1 MSLSKK
7 KLQFYLYIFF
17 LILVVIFSKFSTNY
31 AFSKNY
37 IVSNI
42 EIEEFYDLNFEKTKV
57 IDKAFKK
64 AFKNLVFKLVQSKDQ
79 NIFKTIDIDKIK
91 TLVDNFSITDEK
103 FINNKY
109 QSEFEVQFNR
119 KKIIEYIHSKNII
132 PSIPSEIELLIIPI
146 LIDENSSDLFYFNQN
161 IFYERWKKSKFE
173 NSLISYNL
181 PSEDIEDYQEVKKY
195 INNIVEYNFKEI
207 INKYNFTK
215 YIVFIAF
222 KNNSELKIFSKINF
236 DGQIF
241 FINDKFENFNLKD
254 EQNVDNLINKF
265 QIIFEDKWKLINKI
279 NTSIVLTIKLKV
291 DSKNYKLAEKLEKTL
306 KNFALVSKFNIEQ
319 INSNEILYKIIFNG
333 MPNKFVDE
341 MKLYNFKIDNS
352 KKIWLLK

>member
-64 AFKNLVFKLVQSKDQ
+64 AFKNLVFKLVQKKDQ
-79 NIFKTIDIDKIK
+79 KIFKNIDIYKIK
-91 TLVDNFSITDEK
+91 TLVDNFSITNEK

-119 KKIIEYIHSKNII
+119 KKIIEYIQSKNII
-132 PSIPSEIELLIIPI
+132 PSIPSQIELLIIPI

-161 IFYERWKKSKFE
+161 IFYERWKKNKLN

-181 PSEDIEDYQEVKKY
+181 SSEDIEDYQEVKKY
-195 INNIVEYNFKEI
+195 INHIVEYDFKEI

-215 YIVFIAF
+215 YIIFIAF
-222 KNNSELKIFSKINF
+222 KNNNELKIFSKINF

-254 EQNVDNLINKF
+254 ERNVDNLINKF

-291 DSKNYKLAEKLEKTL
+291 DSKNYSLAEKLEKTL
-306 KNFALVSKFNIEQ
+306 KNFELVSKFNIEK
-319 INSNEILYKIIFNG
+319 INNNEILYKIIFNG

-352 KKIWLLK
+352 NEIWLLK